1 MDISKQESVDYWL
14 KRYQRLEADR
24 LSYWDDNFQNLADYI
39 LPRKSNILTRR
50 EKGADLNGY
59 VFDSTPVH
67 ANELLASRMQAD
79 LVPSSSNWFYLDAE
93 FPDQD
98 KKTYDQDPN
107 KEPEVKKFLDDCVD
121 KMKGQIDASN
131 FDVVIHEF
139 LLDLGCFGTACMS
152 MEGVPGADGS
162 FQGFR
167 FQSIP
172 IQHYVFCENADGE
185 VDIVMRKLRKTAR
198 QAQQKWPN
206 ADFHETIQEALKKD
220 PEKEFEFIHIVFPKE
235 EFDSHTKKTKKNMPF
250 GSVVIDER
258 NKRVVEEAGYFE
270 FPFYVTRW
278 AKSSGEKYGR
288 GPGRTAIHDINV
300 LNASKLLE
308 MRAWSKVIDP
318 PIMAE
323 HDTFMGNIRVVPNS
337 VIHVRDITRP
347 PIPFVSQTRWD
358 VTALKRDELVQSIKR
373 IFYSDQLQM
382 PEQEQSKMTARE
394 VMVRYQ
400 LMQSL
405 MGSTFGRI
413 NTELLSPFI
422 TSLFNKMERANMLP
436 PMPAMLANV
445 EGLKIKYKSP
455 LAMAQRYEEVQS
467 INTWLETVMPLAQ
480 MDPAV
485 MDVVDLKQVALCQAD
500 LMGVPAKVLRGEE
513 EQAQIEENRQEMQI
527 QQNEAV
533 QLQQQIEGLRNV
545 APFMRE
551 AAQIVEEEPVNNV
564 G

>member
-1 MDISKQESVDYWL
+1 MDTSLDSSVDYWL

-59 VFDSTPVH
+59 VFDSAPIH

-93 FPDQD
+93 FSDQD
-98 KKTYDQDPN
+98 RQAYDEDLN
-107 KEPEVKKFLDDCVD
+107 KNTEVKKFFDDCVG

-131 FDVVIHEF
+131 FDVTIHEF

-152 MEGVPGADGS
+152 MEGVPDANGS
-162 FQGFR
+162 FKRFR

-172 IQHYVFCENADGE
+172 IQHYVFCENSDGE
-185 VDIVMRKLRKTAR
+185 VDTVMRKLKKTAR
-198 QAQQKWPN
+198 QAFQKWPD
-206 ADFHETIQEALKKD
+206 AEFHETIRESLKKD
-220 PEKEFEFIHIVFPKE
+220 PEKEFTFIHIVFPKE
-235 EFDSHTKKTKKNMPF
+235 DFDPHTKKTKKNMPF
-250 GSVVIDER
+250 GSVVIDET
-258 NKRVVEEAGYFE
+258 NKQMVEEAGYVE
-270 FPFYVTRW
+270 FPFFVARW
-278 AKSSGEKYGR
+278 AKCSGEKYGR

-318 PIMAE
+318 PLMAE
-323 HDTFMGNIRVVPNS
+323 HDTFMGNIRIVPNS

-347 PIPFVSQTRWD
+347 PIPFISQTRWD
-358 VTALKRDELVQSIKR
+358 ISALKRDELVQSIKR

-382 PEQEQSKMTARE
+382 PEQEQNKMTARE

-413 NTELLSPFI
+413 VTELLSPLV
-422 TSLFNKMERANMLP
+422 TRLYSKMERAKMIP
-436 PMPAMLANV
+436 EMPAMLANV
-445 EGLKIKYKSP
+445 EGLNIKYKSP

-467 INTWLETVMPLAQ
+467 INAWLESVLPLAQ
-480 MDPAV
+480 ADPTV
-485 MDVVDLKQVALCQAD
+485 LDVVDLKQVALCQAD
-500 LMGVPAKVLRGEE
+500 LMGVPAKVLRDEKE
-513 EQAQIEENRQEMQI
+513 VMQIEQNRQMTQI
-527 QQNEAV
+527 QQMKAE
-533 QLQQQIEGLRNV
+533 QMQQQTEGLRNV

-551 AAQIVEEEPVNNV
+551 AGQIQGELAGEI